1 MAHSKTTVRR
11 KNKRDLP
18 GDLNPD
24 FCRGE
29 RHLSAVI
36 GSNEYRKEYCNK
48 IVRKWTNEL
57 KLLSEIALIH
67 LQSACASYV
76 SGFQHRYNY

>member
-36 GSNEYRKEYCNK
+36 GSNEYRKK
-48 IVRKWTNEL
+48 ILHEDCEGVDK
-57 KLLSEIALIH
+57 
-67 LQSACASYV
+67 
-76 SGFQHRYNY
+76 